1 MEAAFGAVE
10 ISVFGDKFRRVG
22 GNVFGVKVV
31 GGRKG
36 GVTVL
41 RGFSAAIVQLYFQP

>member
-10 ISVFGDKFRRVG
+10 ISVFGDKSRRVG
-22 GNVFGVKVV
+22 GNVLGVKVV
-31 GGRKG
+31 GRRKG